1 MTIAPYNI
9 SRPQIKP
16 DWSLPAS
23 DPAVFVFASWSRVL
37 AEAKP
42 ENKLGIFGFIAEDAV
57 TYLHVHR
64 QRVVDDLL
72 LVAGETGL
80 VGSAPL
86 TYRPPSPVHSI
97 GARYER
103 RRKRRRRLQDI

>member
-1 MTIAPYNI
+1 MSIYTPPPPKNK
-9 SRPQIKP
+9 SQVRP
-16 DWSLPAS
+16 DHFGLD
-23 DPAVFVFASWSRVL
+23 DPAAFVFASWSRAL
-37 AEAKP
+37 TGAKP

-80 VGSAPL
+80 VDL
-86 TYRPPSPVHSI
+86 V
-97 GARYER
+97 GATNVQAAIAVAFDRGAV
-103 RRKRRRRLQDI
+103 

>member
-1 MTIAPYNI
+1 MPGANRAKRFIMTIAPYNI

-80 VGSAPL
+80 VDL
-86 TYRPPSPVHSI
+86 V
-97 GARYER
+97 GATNVQAAIAGAFDRGAV
-103 RRKRRRRLQDI
+103 

>member
-37 AEAKP
+37 AGAKP

-72 LVAGETGL
+72 MVAGETGL
-80 VGSAPL
+80 VNL
-86 TYRPPSPVHSI
+86 V
-97 GARYER
+97 GATNVQTAIAVAFDRGAV
-103 RRKRRRRLQDI
+103 